1 MSINDTLLMNKISTR
16 NNVKIIGKGTQTL
29 LFAHGFGCDQHTW
42 RSILPGFLDD
52 FKLVL
57 FDYVGAGC
65 SDFSAYDTIRYSS
78 LDGYVQDVIEI
89 CGELELEK
97 VIFIGHSVSSMIG
110 LHASIQSPHLFSKLI
125 FICPSPRYINDH
137 DYYGGME
144 QDDLDALLEVMDN
157 NHLGWSRPIVTSDS
171 AMEIPVLDQ
180 HFTENFCTS
189 DPEISRKFAQVTFSS
204 DHRKHLPRLSIPSLT
219 LQGREDIL
227 TSEKVARYIQQH
239 TPGNQLHLLDTIG
252 HFPQLS
258 DPKTVISAIRNFI
271 YS

>member
-16 NNVKIIGKGTQTL
+16 NNVKVIGKGTQTL
-29 LFAHGFGCDQHTW
+29 MFAHGFGCDQHTW

-65 SDFSAYDTIRYSS
+65 SDFRAYDAVRYGT
-78 LDGYVQDVIEI
+78 LDGYVKDVIEI
-89 CGELELEK
+89 CSELELEN

-110 LHASIQSPHLFSKLI
+110 LRASLQSPEFFSKLI
-125 FICPSPRYINDH
+125 FICPSPRYINDNE
-137 DYYGGME
+137 YYGGME
-144 QDDLDALLEVMDN
+144 QNDLDALLEVMDN
-157 NHLGWSRPIVTSDS
+157 NHLGWSRPMVASNAAI
-171 AMEIPVLDQ
+171 EIPALDQ
-180 HFTENFCTS
+180 HFTENFCTT
-189 DPEISRKFAQVTFSS
+189 DPEISRKFAQITFSS
-204 DHRKHLPRLSIPSLT
+204 DHREKLPLIRIPSLT
-219 LQGREDIL
+219 LQGNEDIF
-227 TSEKVARYIQQH
+227 TSEKVARYIQRH
-239 TPGNQLHLLDTIG
+239 TPGNRLHLIDTIG